1 MMGGLYM
8 EAVKMKWDEIVEKY
22 PDRWVAL
29 SDYEKDGP
37 YILEGVL
44 LAVCRE
50 PEMLD
55 AERDLKGRGI
65 SHIWRRTTDLEGAN
79 AICVM

>member
-22 PDRWVAL
+22 PNRWVAL
-29 SDYEKDGP
+29 SDCKKDGP

-44 LAVCRE
+44 LAVCKE
-50 PEMLD
+50 PERYDTEL
-55 AERDLKGRGI
+55 ALEEKGI
-65 SHIWRRTTDLEGAN
+65 PFIWRRTTELEGAN
-79 AICVM
+79 AIFRI

>member
-1 MMGGLYM
+1 MQKDPCNAERRALMMGGLYM

-37 YILEGVL
+37 YI
-44 LAVCRE
+44 
-50 PEMLD
+50 PM
-55 AERDLKGRGI
+55 
-65 SHIWRRTTDLEGAN
+65 RTVRVFS
-79 AICVM
+79 I

>member
-1 MMGGLYM
+1 M

-29 SDYEKDGP
+29 SDYKKDGP

-44 LAVCRE
+44 QAVCIDTDRYETELSLRE
-50 PEMLD
+50 
-55 AERDLKGRGI
+55 KGI
-65 SHIWRRTTDLEGAN
+65 SHIWRRTTELEGAN
-79 AICVM
+79 TICII